1 MMNCGELPVTL
12 EICGIAYEIRTDFR
26 AIFDIFAAFND
37 NELKDWEKL
46 SVMLTILYVH
56 SEEIPRECYQEAIRQ
71 ANWFIDCG
79 IQENKNKP
87 RTMDW
92 EKDANIIFPA
102 INHIA
107 GREVRNPKVYTH
119 WWTFIGYYMEIREGV
134 FSTVLRIRQKKEA
147 GESLE
152 KWEAKF
158 YRENQEL
165 CMLQI
170 TSKEEAKELEFIKK
184 LVG

>member
-1 MMNCGELPVTL
+1 MMNCGKLPVAL
-12 EICGIAYEIRTDFR
+12 EIRGMEYEIRTDFR
-26 AIFDIFAAFND
+26 AVLDIFAAFND
-37 NELKDWEKL
+37 NGLKDWEKL

-56 SEEIPRECYQEAIRQ
+56 SDEIPRECYQEAIQQ

-107 GREVRNPKVYTH
+107 GREVRDPEVYTH

-134 FSTVLRIRQKKEA
+134 FSTVLRIRQKMES

-158 YRENQEL
+158 HRENRGL
-165 CMLQI
+165 CTLQKM
-170 TSKEEAKELEFIKK
+170 SKEEEADLAFIKQ
-184 LVG
+184 LIG